1 MRKRWVPVEVGLGA
15 LMLKTGRGPKKLLG
29 LLIGEIQN
37 NDHKAIILFSFV
49 VCIRRQGG
57 GGGGG
62 QRVPR
67 GQPPRGF
74 PGVGEAV
81 AGALRG
87 GGGRESAWEVGT
99 SAEELFVLF
108 REGCD

>member
-57 GGGGG
+57 GVAYANGSAVAASQMIHRCWGGCRRGSPRGGRAGERVGGGDLG
-62 QRVPR
+62 
-67 GQPPRGF
+67 
-74 PGVGEAV
+74 
-81 AGALRG
+81 
-87 GGGRESAWEVGT
+87 
-99 SAEELFVLF
+99 
-108 REGCD
+108 